1 MITPERVLD
10 ALRHVDDPD
19 LKRDIVSLGMVR
31 NLVVEGHRVRF
42 TVMLTTPACPMK
54 EAIQNACITAVK
66 TLVSREADVHVT
78 MDAEVSRATTQQGAI
93 PGVRNIIAVAS
104 GKGGV
109 GKSTVAANLAIA
121 LAQSGAQ
128 VGLVDADLYGPSA
141 PTLFGLE
148 GTAPS
153 AVEGPDGKTR
163 MLPINKHGVWVQSL
177 GFLVPPGQPVVWRG
191 PMASNALKQLFYDTD
206 WQSIDYLVVDLP
218 PGTGDIHITLTQQL
232 PLAGAVV
239 VTSPSAVALAD
250 VRKAIG
256 MLHSPAIR
264 VPVLGL
270 VENMAWFET
279 EELPGRRFYLF
290 GQDGAET
297 LADEYGLPV
306 LAQIPLTEGTRLQG
320 DKGQPI
326 ALQPHTPEGQAF
338 AELARRVAQAVSI
351 RNARV
356 AQVAARQDGAAQ

>member
-1 MITPERVLD
+1 
-10 ALRHVDDPD
+10 
-19 LKRDIVSLGMVR
+19 
-31 NLVVEGHRVRF
+31 
-42 TVMLTTPACPMK
+42 
-54 EAIQNACITAVK
+54 
-66 TLVSREADVHVT
+66 
-78 MDAEVSRATTQQGAI
+78 
-93 PGVRNIIAVAS
+93 
-104 GKGGV
+104 
-109 GKSTVAANLAIA
+109 
-121 LAQSGAQ
+121 
-128 VGLVDADLYGPSA
+128 
-141 PTLFGLE
+141 
-148 GTAPS
+148 
-153 AVEGPDGKTR
+153 
-163 MLPINKHGVWVQSL
+163 
-177 GFLVPPGQPVVWRG
+177 
-191 PMASNALKQLFYDTD
+191 MASNALKQLFYDTD